1 MAEHIDRAMFLF
13 QRSRFDLAEQELRQ
27 SLANE
32 PESPIAHALLALC
45 LSEREQHA
53 EARGEAEQAITLAPG
68 VAFVHYTLATVLNR
82 NDRTK
87 EAEAAINESIRL
99 DPESADSFALLAGI
113 RLQQR
118 RWDDALQA
126 ADQGLAVEPE
136 HIGCANLRAMAL
148 VHLGRKEEAAGTIEG
163 ALAKQ
168 PENALS
174 HANQGWALLH
184 QGDHRQA
191 LEHFRE
197 ALRIDPGMEWARV
210 GIVEALKA
218 RHLLY
223 RLMLR
228 YFLWMSRASGKAQWV
243 VILGVLVAPTIL
255 RDLGQSAPW
264 AALLAGP
271 LIVLILGFA
280 FLTWV
285 ADPLFNLLL
294 RLNKFGR
301 YALSD
306 EQVSASNWVGLCVLG
321 AVVAPLPM
329 LLTAGPIFALFALGF
344 FLLMI
349 LPVSILFRS
358 PKGWPRLVMTVY
370 TVGLAGLGLTGLALP
385 WLAEGIGLERAQTL
399 APNLLNGFMLGVV
412 LSTWLGMGLTRNQ

>member
-68 VAFVHYTLATVLNR
+68 VAFAHYTLATVLHR

-87 EAEAAINESIRL
+87 EAEAAIHESIRL

-118 RWDDALQA
+118 RWNDALKA
-126 ADQGLAVEPE
+126 ADQGLIVEPE

-197 ALRIDPGMEWARV
+197 ALRIDPGLEWARV

-243 VILGVLVAPTIL
+243 VILGVLFAPTIL
-255 RDLGQSAPW
+255 RNVGQSAPW
-264 AALLAGP
+264 AAPLAGP

-329 LLTAGPIFALFALGF
+329 LLTAGPTFALFSLGF

-349 LPVSILFRS
+349 LPVSILFRC
-358 PKGWPRLVMTVY
+358 PKGWPRLVMAVY
-370 TVGLAGLGLTGLALP
+370 TVGLAGVGLTGLALP
-385 WLAEGIGLERAQTL
+385 WLVEGIGLERARTL

-412 LSTWLGMGLTRNQ
+412 LSTWLGMGLTRNP